1 MKKLLVILL
10 TAALAFAQ
18 QPNKSEIVGS
28 GNYYYGTGASFDAN
42 EARDR
47 ALDEL
52 TKQIAVKVESSF
64 EEKLLEKDQKV
75 TENTEKIL
83 KTHSAATLRNV
94 REIKRPLSSG
104 QIEVFCFLRKSEVDK
119 IFNERKE
126 LIADIV
132 HKAEKSIKEFNPAYA
147 LKYYYFAGL
156 LLNSLP
162 DETVVYNGI
171 NLTTEI
177 PHRIN
182 EIIRKI
188 GFTFENDQMPAENE
202 RQITLSVN
210 YDGKPVS
217 LLDFLFWDGTNQIA
231 VLARDGLAAFK
242 LYGAS
247 VGFEE
252 LRLNIKYA
260 YYECRK
266 EFSVVES
273 LWELVLKPD
282 FRSQK
287 TISLKKK
294 KKPVQPAVEFS
305 TEYDLKLDATD
316 HTAPS
321 ERIAQQAGQF
331 LEILESGDLNRLETV
346 YKGDQ
351 FFLTKVKD
359 YVRFNHCQALD
370 KRIQADINK
379 TSNGWEM
386 RRIRMLHEYPSI
398 HKQTTEYLVLDF
410 DDKGKL
416 CDLNTSITEYLYKK
430 FVKEAEYGD
439 DWENRQEIIKF
450 LEKYRTAY
458 MTRDIQTVDLMFAED
473 AIIIVGR
480 KLERKPLSPDMIP
493 DYERTGNQP
502 EYEYLRLKKADF
514 ISRQKRIFDLQQDI
528 FLDFASFDMIR
539 KNNDPNVYGIEMR
552 QNYFSTTYSDEGYL
566 FLLIDFTEIDPLI
579 WVRAWQPNSWSEDEL
594 IRTSSF
600 RIRR

>member
-1 MKKLLVILL
+1 MKNLLVLLL

-104 QIEVFCFLRKSEVDK
+104 QIEVFCFLKKSEVDK
-119 IFNERKE
+119 IFTERKE

-252 LRLNIKYA
+252 LKLNIKYA

-282 FRSQK
+282 FRNQK

-294 KKPVQPAVEFS
+294 AKPVQPAVEFS
-305 TEYDLKLDATD
+305 TEYDIKLDATD

-331 LEILESGDLNRLETV
+331 LEILESGDLNRLETA

-351 FFLTKVKD
+351 FFLTKVTMTMS
-359 YVRFNHCQALD
+359 ALITV
-370 KRIQADINK
+370 KLW
-379 TSNGWEM
+379 TSVF
-386 RRIRMLHEYPSI
+386 RQTLIRLPM
-398 HKQTTEYLVLDF
+398 
-410 DDKGKL
+410 
-416 CDLNTSITEYLYKK
+416 
-430 FVKEAEYGD
+430 
-439 DWENRQEIIKF
+439 
-450 LEKYRTAY
+450 
-458 MTRDIQTVDLMFAED
+458 
-473 AIIIVGR
+473 VGR
-480 KLERKPLSPDMIP
+480 CGVSACCMSIP
-493 DYERTGNQP
+493 AYTN
-502 EYEYLRLKKADF
+502 K
-514 ISRQKRIFDLQQDI
+514 
-528 FLDFASFDMIR
+528 
-539 KNNDPNVYGIEMR
+539 
-552 QNYFSTTYSDEGYL
+552 
-566 FLLIDFTEIDPLI
+566 
-579 WVRAWQPNSWSEDEL
+579 QPNTWYSILTMRANSV
-594 IRTSSF
+594 T
-600 RIRR
+600 

>member
-1 MKKLLVILL
+1 MKKLAFLL
-10 TAALAFAQ
+10 LIGSLAFAQ
-18 QPNKSEIVGS
+18 QPNKSEIIGS
-28 GNYYYGTGASFDAN
+28 SNYYYGTGASFNAN

-104 QIEVFCFLRKSEVDK
+104 QIEVFCFLKKSEVNK
-119 IFNERKE
+119 IFTERKE
-126 LIADIV
+126 LITDIV
-132 HKAEKSIKEFNPAYA
+132 LKAEKSIEEFNPAYA

-252 LRLNIKYA
+252 LKLNIKYA

-294 KKPVQPAVEFS
+294 KNRFSRRLNSLRSTILNWMQLIIQHHQSELLSKPE
-305 TEYDLKLDATD
+305 
-316 HTAPS
+316 
-321 ERIAQQAGQF
+321 
-331 LEILESGDLNRLETV
+331 
-346 YKGDQ
+346 
-351 FFLTKVKD
+351 
-359 YVRFNHCQALD
+359 
-370 KRIQADINK
+370 
-379 TSNGWEM
+379 
-386 RRIRMLHEYPSI
+386 
-398 HKQTTEYLVLDF
+398 
-410 DDKGKL
+410 
-416 CDLNTSITEYLYKK
+416 
-430 FVKEAEYGD
+430 
-439 DWENRQEIIKF
+439 
-450 LEKYRTAY
+450 
-458 MTRDIQTVDLMFAED
+458 
-473 AIIIVGR
+473 
-480 KLERKPLSPDMIP
+480 
-493 DYERTGNQP
+493 
-502 EYEYLRLKKADF
+502 
-514 ISRQKRIFDLQQDI
+514 
-528 FLDFASFDMIR
+528 
-539 KNNDPNVYGIEMR
+539 
-552 QNYFSTTYSDEGYL
+552 
-566 FLLIDFTEIDPLI
+566 
-579 WVRAWQPNSWSEDEL
+579 NSWRFWNRA
-594 IRTSSF
+594 I
-600 RIRR
+600 